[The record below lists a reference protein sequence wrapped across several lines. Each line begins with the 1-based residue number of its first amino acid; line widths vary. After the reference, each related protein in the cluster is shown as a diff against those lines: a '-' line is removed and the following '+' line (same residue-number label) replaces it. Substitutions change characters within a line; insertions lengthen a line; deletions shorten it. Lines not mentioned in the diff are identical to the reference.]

1 MEKLIE
7 LVTVRA
13 KVLSDATGAIS
24 EIPVILTSDGPFLPL
39 VDYILWR
46 QHDRSLSWMRK
57 VVHDVALLLRY
68 IKANACLPVDSESL
82 FHSFIQRLYSGTV
95 GPDGSD
101 PSGLYWKPENHR
113 VIGNILTRLTDF
125 SCWLADRQGGNVL
138 NPLRSASTYDEMV
151 AIAAS
156 MARKDRAFL
165 GHIRRSISPAQAE
178 ASRSTLARR
187 SPKVS
192 VSDDAVA
199 FPEKHFEDLLLR
211 GFRLV
216 RGSGHDP
223 LQSRLNI
230 RDCLITLLM
239 HGAGFRLSECFHL
252 WVNDVKSN
260 PLDPSSAQVRIH
272 HPSLGEAP
280 DDWLDERGRP
290 IKCNRA
296 AYLAGKFAMK
306 PRNELMNTSYAGW
319 KDPNLDGNYYM
330 EAYWFQP
337 ELGKLFLLLWKTYL
351 NELIHLPRVHPYAFV
366 VHKNGTAGDMYS
378 IDNYKQAHQR
388 AISRIGL
395 IPSKAS
401 GTTPHAHR
409 HAYGRRLMRSGV
421 SPQVK
426 QRALHHKSIASQ
438 AIYTAPSATDVSN
451 ALNAA
456 THTLDLLA
464 AEGRHVEPAFDLKKL
479 LAYGFEDVDPDG
491 LLSGPNPKLR

>member
-1 MEKLIE
+1 MD

-13 KVLSDATGAIS
+13 KVLSDATGSIS

-39 VDYILWR
+39 VDYVLWR
-46 QHDRSLSWMRK
+46 QHDRSVSWMRK

-68 IKANACLPVDSESL
+68 IQTNADSFQDSENL

-101 PSGLYWKPENHR
+101 PSGLYWKPADHR
-113 VIGNILTRLTDF
+113 VIGTILTRLTDF
-125 SCWLADRQGGNVL
+125 SCWLADRQAGNVL
-138 NPLRSASTYDEMV
+138 NPLRSASSYDEIV
-151 AIAAS
+151 AISAS

-165 GHIRRSISPAQAE
+165 GHIQRSISHIPVDAG
-178 ASRSTLARR
+178 RSTLALR

-199 FPEKHFEDLLLR
+199 FPEKHFEDLLLN
-211 GFRLV
+211 GFRLF
-216 RGSGHDP
+216 RGQGS
-223 LQSRLNI
+223 LQRRLNI

-252 WVNDVKSN
+252 WVDDVKPH
-260 PLDPSSAQVRIH
+260 PLDSSSAQVRIH
-272 HPSLGEAP
+272 HPSLGDAP
-280 DDWLDERGRP
+280 DDWFDERGRS

-306 PRNELMNTSYAGW
+306 PRNELMGTSYAGW

-337 ELGKLFLLLWKTYL
+337 ELGKLFWHLWKKYL
-351 NELIHLPRVHPYAFV
+351 NELISLPRTHPYAFV
-366 VHKNGTAGDMYS
+366 VYKSGTAGDMYS
-378 IDNYKQAHQR
+378 IDNYKQAHR
-388 AISRIGL
+388 LAISRIGL
-395 IPSKAS
+395 IPSKDL
-401 GTTPHAHR
+401 GTTPHGHR

-421 SPQVK
+421 SPQIK

-438 AIYTAPSATDVSN
+438 AIYTAPSATDVNN

-456 THTLDLLA
+456 TQTLELIA
-464 AEGRHVEPAFDLKKL
+464 AEGRHVRPIFDLKKL

-491 LLSGPNPKLR
+491 LLSGPDPKLR